1 MGNDGSNSLEGSH
14 VSCAAGT
21 NTALLGRGIDGN
33 EDHVGFAN
41 ALGDV
46 GSEEKVGRAARYDGL
61 AIFGRGQLTLGGTL
75 AGEGEVAGT
84 ISSNADNVVQARLV
98 NRGVARVPTSNARF
112 VSVDNRHLD
121 VRVLEGNDGSGR
133 AT

>member
-1 MGNDGSNSLEGSH
+1 
-14 VSCAAGT
+14 
-21 NTALLGRGIDGN
+21 
-33 EDHVGFAN
+33 
-41 ALGDV
+41 
-46 GSEEKVGRAARYDGL
+46 
-61 AIFGRGQLTLGGTL
+61 
-75 AGEGEVAGT
+75 
-84 ISSNADNVVQARLV
+84 VQARLV